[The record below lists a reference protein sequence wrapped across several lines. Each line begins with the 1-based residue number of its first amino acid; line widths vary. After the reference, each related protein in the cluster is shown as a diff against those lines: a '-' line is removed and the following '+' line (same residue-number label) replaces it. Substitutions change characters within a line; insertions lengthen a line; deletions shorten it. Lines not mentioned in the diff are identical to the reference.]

1 MLEVTGLSE
10 IVDLLKERQIFNRR
24 MNLGKGYTKSGN
36 EMVEQFW
43 KGGINVNDLT
53 DLMYEKIEMD

>member
-1 MLEVTGLSE
+1 
-10 IVDLLKERQIFNRR
+10 